1 MCALAAGVLQ
11 AALLAIQL
19 RLRLADWGSYRAD
32 VKLLQHLING
42 CVHGLCLLFG
52 RHPPFTRLK
61 HTHIP
66 PFLPAHASVRPS
78 HLMSDTSIAPRPLLS
93 LVTRY
98 ICCHSLPSLAIPC
111 HPLSSL
117 DTPCHPL
124 SSLVISCHP
133 LPSLAI
139 SCAIAANQTIC
150 NCLAGRY
157 VKSTDARLEMKE
169 TGGHSLLQVLTEQS
183 LCKRGWAGRPHHI
196 ALPACFHMAAAKHPG
211 QHVS

>member
-52 RHPPFTRLK
+52 RHPPFTRFK

-66 PFLPAHASVRPS
+66 PFLPAHVSVRPS

-93 LVTRY
+93 LVTRCY
-98 ICCHSLPSLAIPC
+98 LLSFLAIPCHPSLSLAIPC
-111 HPLSSL
+111 HL
-117 DTPCHPL
+117 
-124 SSLVISCHP
+124 

-139 SCAIAANQTIC
+139 FCAIATNQTIC

-157 VKSTDARLEMKE
+157 VKSTDARLAMKE